1 MSEPAGAKPKRDSKL
16 PQPKA
21 ASEPAKA
28 TKHKKW
34 VKEVETA
41 QLSRLLRHGEAEV
54 AKALKKSGVTY
65 SVQDIVVPAAAPA
78 NHQVVLYKSD
88 GKLVGYAVGATSA
101 NPKKRAAQKPT
112 AQKPVAQKAAAK
124 NKS

>member
-1 MSEPAGAKPKRDSKL
+1 MSEPSEAKPNRGSKP

-21 ASEPAKA
+21 APEPAKA

-34 VKEVETA
+34 VKEVEAA

-65 SVQDIVVPAAAPA
+65 SVQDLVVPATAPA
-78 NHQVVLYKSD
+78 NQQVVLYKSE

-101 NPKKRAAQKPT
+101 NSKKQAARRPAAQKP
-112 AQKPVAQKAAAK
+112 AVEKPPAK